1 MEHTIN
7 DSRGWAFVSDKALG
21 FRLGSQAF
29 SLSSTITLHFSSGV
43 VGAGSCCLCPQC
55 FLFSSLPKL
64 G

>member
-21 FRLGSQAF
+21 FRASSQAF
-29 SLSSTITLHFSSGV
+29 SLSNTITLHFSSGV
-43 VGAGSCCLCPQC
+43 VVSASCLWPQC
-55 FLFSSLPKL
+55 FPFSSLPKL

>member
-7 DSRGWAFVSDKALG
+7 DSGGWAFVGDKGLG

-29 SLSSTITLHFSSGV
+29 ALSSTITLHFSSGV
-43 VGAGSCCLCPQC
+43 VVAGSCCLWPQC
-55 FLFSSLPKL
+55 FFFSSLPKL

>member
-7 DSRGWAFVSDKALG
+7 DSGGWAFVSDKALG

-43 VGAGSCCLCPQC
+43 VVAASCLWPQC
-55 FLFSSLPKL
+55 FPFSSLPKL